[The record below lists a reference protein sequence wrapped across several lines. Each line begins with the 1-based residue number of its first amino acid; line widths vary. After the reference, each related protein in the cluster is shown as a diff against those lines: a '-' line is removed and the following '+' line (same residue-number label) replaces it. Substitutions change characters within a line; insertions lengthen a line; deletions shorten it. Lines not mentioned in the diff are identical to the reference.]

1 MSCHAQKS
9 PWLRG
14 CVLSPLCRSN
24 PSKLTQLLTWNKAR
38 ECRRKALP
46 DITAVPLA
54 REEGRQPASYSPHVA
69 AFVRTEELRQKPKQ
83 KYHPVLL
90 YRYGD
95 LLSFGLTNAENNIP
109 ADAVIAELHKTN
121 KLGCLQNAFKPR
133 IPLNVGLNLFPA
145 QQTDTCCVWSPD
157 LQIFFIP
164 KGLKT
169 FASINVTK
177 MTHQCIYEV
186 IYSIFQHL
194 YQIPSAL
201 KH

>member
-46 DITAVPLA
+46 DITAEPLA
-54 REEGRQPASYSPHVA
+54 REEGRQPASYSPRVA

-145 QQTDTCCVWSPD
+145 QQTDTCCV
-157 LQIFFIP
+157 
-164 KGLKT
+164 
-169 FASINVTK
+169 
-177 MTHQCIYEV
+177 
-186 IYSIFQHL
+186 
-194 YQIPSAL
+194 
-201 KH
+201 